1 MFDMFRVDSVL
12 PQRGRRDAQSSK
24 LNSES
29 RSRARAPWL
38 SRRPAAGRFQLGGT
52 ARRRAA
58 DRIPGRCA
66 HPSFHQHNPILAS
79 AETIGSALFPK
90 AAPGLKVIAGAIGAF
105 DPNVTK
111 WLQDALNKLVKTSPK
126 LDVDGIYGP
135 ETVAAVEA
143 LQQKLGLKV
152 DGLAGQLTQAAIIAE
167 LGKLH

>member
-1 MFDMFRVDSVL
+1 M
-12 PQRGRRDAQSSK
+12 
-24 LNSES
+24 
-29 RSRARAPWL
+29 PWL
-38 SRRPAAGRFQLGGT
+38 AIVQLAIQFAPLVKRVLDEST
-52 ARRRAA
+52 SNEEATTKLKALSPDLPKA
-58 DRIPGRCA
+58 
-66 HPSFHQHNPILAS
+66 L
-79 AETIGSALFPK
+79 ETIGSALFPK

-111 WLQDALNKLVKTSPK
+111 WLQDALNKLVKTSSK